1 MKVPSFLSVG
11 LMATAA
17 LANKVSQNTF
27 KYERLDKN
35 DALLLVVD
43 IQEGLYQIARDFD
56 PTLYRDQALAHAALG
71 EVFDLPV
78 ILTTSADQGPNGP
91 LMREIIE
98 KYPKA
103 PFIQRQGEVNAWDNS
118 EFRDAVRAANKSQII
133 MAGITTDVCTTFL
146 ALSLREEGYSVW
158 ANVEASGTNSA
169 LVRDISNDR
178 MARAGV
184 QTVSLFSIVCDLMRD
199 WRNTPGSKELIPWLD
214 KYYPV
219 WGWLARTHAAAV
231 TNGTIVPGED
241 ALIA

>member
-17 LANKVSQNTF
+17 LANKVAQNSF

-91 LMREIIE
+91 LMREIIQ

>member
-35 DALLLVVD
+35 DAVLLVVD

-91 LMREIIE
+91 LMREILQ

-118 EFRDAVRAANKSQII
+118 EFRDAVRATNKSQII

-231 TNGTIVPGED
+231 TNGTILPGED